1 MNSQAVIS
9 EGGTWPRIFP
19 WIVAPLLAC
28 AAGGLLAL
36 SGSPATIVV
45 GVSAVALYAWFAIVS
60 IREPLILAIAVLV
73 ALEVLPPFYFEGLGE
88 TPIYVSFFL
97 LPLVLA
103 VVVIRFPDFRWQW
116 DPIGR
121 GLAAFLTATAL
132 SIPFSFWLSGTSAG
146 MNSLSRWL
154 LLSHAAPVYFL
165 IRCCSHQGSGGLER
179 QIFRVLLLG
188 SIVSAAY
195 GIVDF
200 VWPIPLPHPAA
211 DQFIWLEGAIL
222 RRAQGVFHESS
233 NFANFCGF
241 FLVAASCA
249 FLARRERLLDV
260 SRSLLIVFIPVLSL
274 AVLVAF
280 SRSTWA
286 SVLTALLVSCMLARF
301 VRLPRGIAVA
311 AALLVPIYLL
321 WMFSPG
327 LWDYL
332 ISGRVGR
339 LFEILDDPNSA
350 TSGRFDTWIR
360 VLSIL
365 QEHPRYLLF
374 GIGYKT
380 LGVTRLF
387 HGEIVTDNGYLSL
400 LLETGIAGLAGFL
413 LWSGAILRVFLRL
426 SRSVHELPAFWATV
440 LFSIWCG
447 EFVQLLA
454 ADATTYW
461 RNIAVLSA
469 LMALTL
475 NLAERS
481 DQPSVPV

>member
-1 MNSQAVIS
+1 MKSRA
-9 EGGTWPRIFP
+9 
-19 WIVAPLLAC
+19 WIVTSLLAC

-36 SGSPATIVV
+36 SGSPAAIVM
-45 GVSAVALYAWFAIVS
+45 GVSAVAVYALFAVVS

-73 ALEVLPPFYFEGLGE
+73 ALEVLPPFYFEGLGD
-88 TPIYVSFFL
+88 TPVYVSFLL
-97 LPLVLA
+97 LPLALA
-103 VVVIRFPDFRWQW
+103 VVVVRFPDIRWEW

-121 GLAAFLTATAL
+121 GLAAFLTGTAL

-146 MNSLSRWL
+146 ITSLSRWL
-154 LLSHAAPVYFL
+154 LLSHAATVYFL
-165 IRCCSHQGSGGLER
+165 VRCCRHQGSGGLER
-179 QIFRVLLLG
+179 QTFRVLLLG

-233 NFANFCGF
+233 NFANFCGL

-249 FLARRERLLDV
+249 FLARRERILGV
-260 SRSLLIVFIPVLSL
+260 SRSLLIVFTSVLSL

-286 SVLTALLVSCMLARF
+286 SVLTALLAFFLLGRLVQ
-301 VRLPRGIAVA
+301 LPRGLAVA
-311 AALLVPIYLL
+311 AALVVPICLM
-321 WMFSPG
+321 WMVSPD

-332 ISGRVGR
+332 VSGRVGR

-365 QEHPRYLLF
+365 QDHPHYLLF

-400 LLETGIAGLAGFL
+400 LLETGFAGLAGFL
-413 LWSGAILRVFLRL
+413 LWSGAILKVFLRL
-426 SRSVHELPAFWATV
+426 SRSVHELPAFWAAV

-475 NLAERS
+475 NLAERC
-481 DQPSVPV
+481 DQPAVPA